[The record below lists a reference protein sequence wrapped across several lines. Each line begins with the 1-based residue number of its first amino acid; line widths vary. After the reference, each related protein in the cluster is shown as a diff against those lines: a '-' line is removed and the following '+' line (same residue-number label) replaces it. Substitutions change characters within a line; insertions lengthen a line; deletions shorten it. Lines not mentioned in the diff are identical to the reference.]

1 MPLEATADKS
11 ILVQA
16 MAWCRQATSHYLSQ
30 CWPRSMSPNGVT
42 MPQWVNSTLPQ
53 PGGHPLSKL
62 MLTQCFHDD
71 VIKWEYFPCYWP
83 FVQGIHRSLVNS
95 SHKAQQLQALMFSI
109 IFAWIYGWVNN
120 HEAGDLRCHHAHYD
134 VTVMSLMHICIPGSS
149 TVIKRDYSWR
159 NVQLMCISPISDK
172 VYE

>member
-1 MPLEATADKS
+1 
-11 ILVQA
+11 
-16 MAWCRQATSHYLSQ
+16 MASLCL
-30 CWPRSMSPNGVT
+30 NE
-42 MPQWVNSTLPQ
+42 
-53 PGGHPLSKL
+53 
-62 MLTQCFHDD
+62 LTQHFLNQDCGNINNINLELQWNILLWGH
-71 VIKWEYFPCYWP
+71 I
-83 FVQGIHRSLVNS
+83 QGKKKNYGRFRLSSSTKQVAIHCLNWCWHNASMMTSSNGNIFRVTGRSLVNS

-149 TVIKRDYSWR
+149 TLIKWDNSWR
-159 NVQLMCISPISDK
+159 NVQVRCISPISGE